1 MKTPSICRILSVT
14 VLGTSIYSLAKS
26 PDPADSWWVLNKITH
41 KRSYTIE
48 TRDRKCVSGTITRV
62 TADHLTAKVYASNS
76 WRSPDTLTFPRAD
89 VLRVTV
95 GRIVYYSGRSSW
107 SDVSS
112 LRLISLRQLKIGQ
125 DRLKIVMKDGKVY
138 EVKPPYTVSDEDFT
152 LQISGK
158 STNVSKTEIAQVYD
172 DVVKPLSEFGE
183 YSLDE
188 LGPMVIF
195 DPDWYVWKLHLEQ
208 HIPAL
213 LYDASAPEDNS
224 PAQCVTR

>member
-1 MKTPSICRILSVT
+1 
-14 VLGTSIYSLAKS
+14 
-26 PDPADSWWVLNKITH
+26 
-41 KRSYTIE
+41 
-48 TRDRKCVSGTITRV
+48 
-62 TADHLTAKVYASNS
+62 
-76 WRSPDTLTFPRAD
+76 
-89 VLRVTV
+89 
-95 GRIVYYSGRSSW
+95 
-107 SDVSS
+107 
-112 LRLISLRQLKIGQ
+112 
-125 DRLKIVMKDGKVY
+125 MKDGKVY
-138 EVKPPYTVSDEDFT
+138 EVKPPYTVSDEGFT
-152 LQISGK
+152 LQVSGK

-172 DVVKPLSEFGE
+172 VVVKPLSEFGE